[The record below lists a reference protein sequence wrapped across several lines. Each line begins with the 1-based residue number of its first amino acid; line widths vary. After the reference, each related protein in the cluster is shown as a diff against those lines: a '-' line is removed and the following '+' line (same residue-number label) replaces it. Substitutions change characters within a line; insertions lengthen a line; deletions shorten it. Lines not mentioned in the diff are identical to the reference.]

1 MAQTPET
8 HTAQRIAELENE
20 LRQRDRRI
28 TELELRLKQRDRRI
42 TNIDEFENEEDEA
55 FDIVKEEV
63 GSWISTLAAAVEA
76 YVETYNEYAR
86 AWNRGVGELGA
97 DLAQFARRGFLRL
110 ARASKPSHSF

>member
-8 HTAQRIAELENE
+8 HTAQERRIAELENE

-63 GSWISTLAAAVEA
+63 GNWTSTLAAAVEA

-86 AWNRGVGELGA
+86 AWNRGVGKLGA

-110 ARASKPSHSF
+110 ARTS